1 MSAVNVIVSVEF
13 KTDLQRCHS
22 QIPFFCFYIGKTG
35 CDVGCVRIE
44 DLVGSY
50 RAFAA
55 AGVRL
60 GAGSGGGKGKTIRK
74 SGCSHST
81 SFICGKRCAVI
92 GLGSGRRFESDLRD
106 ALGYFQGT
114 VFGLDICE
122 ECCHVFLIRIQ
133 DLIGGDSI
141 GAFSDIRLA
150 ARYLKGNGMI
160 SRKFTVY

>member
-74 SGCSHST
+74 SGYGHGSCLKS
-81 SFICGKRCAVI
+81 RAVI
-92 GLGSGRRFESDLRD
+92 GLCGGRCLESDLCGVLSD
-106 ALGYFQGT
+106 FQSTEALGEGIVAALCIAPVYGVSIFCCT
-114 VFGLDICE
+114 DIG
-122 ECCHVFLIRIQ
+122 
-133 DLIGGDSI
+133 DDTGGGD
-141 GAFSDIRLA
+141 GYRVLFRVN
-150 ARYLKGNGMI
+150 K
-160 SRKFTVY
+160 T